1 MGRFMAGR
9 LAVGKLSV
17 LFIRCSS
24 GPQETDRRGREGG
37 AGHRTPFGL
46 LDGSGGLSPHEG
58 PEDIAVL
65 FWGLASM
72 EAAFENLTLT
82 VCSWGE
88 KMQPFPGQTEVA
100 ERPGILTY
108 PEAGAII
115 NHCLFFFD
123 KDGPV

>member
-24 GPQETDRRGREGG
+24 GPQETDKRGREGG
-37 AGHRTPFGL
+37 AGHGTPSGF

-58 PEDIAVL
+58 PQDIAAL
-65 FWGLASM
+65 FWGLAGM
-72 EAAFENLTLT
+72 EAAFENLILT

-88 KMQPFPGQTEVA
+88 KCSHFLARQRWRNG
-100 ERPGILTY
+100 
-108 PEAGAII
+108 PESS
-115 NHCLFFFD
+115 HTQ
-123 KDGPV
+123 KQVQS